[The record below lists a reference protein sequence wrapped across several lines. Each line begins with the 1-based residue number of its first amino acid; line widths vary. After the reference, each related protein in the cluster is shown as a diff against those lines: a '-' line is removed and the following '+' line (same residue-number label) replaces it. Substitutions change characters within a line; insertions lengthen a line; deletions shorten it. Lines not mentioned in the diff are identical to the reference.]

1 MNSANDAAA
10 QEYQRI
16 SNRSAVEDA
25 SPHRVIQLLME
36 RALTKIAVARGHM
49 DRKAVAEKG
58 QHIGDAVDIIALLQA
73 SLNDKPDRKLAGNF
87 DALYD
92 YMIRRLVEANLSD
105 DVALL
110 DEVGVLMRELK
121 EAWDAIGDPVSASYP
136 EPVGDSA

>member
-1 MNSANDAAA
+1 MNNVSDAAA

-16 SNRSAVEDA
+16 SNTSAVEDA

-49 DRKAVAEKG
+49 DRESVAEKG
-58 QHIGDAVDIIALLQA
+58 RHIGDAVDIIALLQA

-92 YMIRRLVEANLSD
+92 YMIRRLVEANLND
-105 DVALL
+105 NAALL
-110 DEVGVLMRELK
+110 DEVAALMRELK
-121 EAWDAIGDPVSASYP
+121 EAWDAIGDEASAGFP
-136 EPVGDSA
+136 DTAA